1 MAYDLFDTIIN
12 PEFDAEGNLLSPA
25 NITSRMLY
33 VSMADYASGNTTRNQ
48 IVSALSLTAEQTTDL
63 DALLAQ
69 IDALTT
75 LPTKMSFLLQFEAVM
90 EIALLGFKYTDKT
103 SFKTRLGI

>member
-12 PEFDAEGNLLSPA
+12 PDFDANGQLISPG
-25 NITSRMLY
+25 NITSRILY
-33 VSMADYASGNTTRNQ
+33 VAMVDYAAGQTTRNQ
-48 IVSALSLTAEQTTDL
+48 IVAAFSLTPEQTTDL

-69 IDALTT
+69 INAR
-75 LPTKMSFLLQFEAVM
+75 PTAEGKMVFIGQFEAVM
-90 EIALLGFKYTDKT
+90 EIALLGLKYTDKA

>member
-12 PEFDAEGNLLSPA
+12 PDFDVDGNLLSPG

-33 VSMADYASGNTTRNQ
+33 VAMVDYAAGQTTRNQ
-48 IVSALSLTAEQTTDL
+48 IVAAFSMTVEQTTDL
-63 DALLAQ
+63 DALLAE
-69 IDALTT
+69 IDARAT
-75 LPTKMSFLLQFEAVM
+75 PEAKMIYIAQFEAVM
-90 EIALLGFKYTDKT
+90 EIALLGLKYTDKP